1 MKNLF
6 EISKSIIIIA
16 SFFFLSCNKKE
27 EFIKNDDND
36 IAIQLKAFP
45 SAEGAGA
52 NTTGGRGGIVVH
64 VTNLNDSG
72 SGSFREALVGD
83 GSSTYKT
90 TPRTIVFDVSGT
102 IEMNDWIDEGQIKNL
117 TIAGQ
122 TAPKGGI
129 TLNIP
134 GFIISNCENV
144 IIRYIRFVN
153 TAYFNPALGFVNNT
167 TALGVSGGNNV
178 IVDHCSMRYT
188 WKTLGF
194 SALENNDTEDGQG
207 EITLQRSIL
216 GDCFTGILI
225 GGAATYPRSQL
236 GGTNSVHHNL
246 FAHISHRFPN
256 VVGDSQVEVI
266 ENVAYNYRARLST
279 FFNNSEANL
288 INNTYKAGPSSNFTN
303 ARNKIADYIN
313 SNPVDDTPRVYMSG
327 NRIDETANNSS
338 NNYSPTDTDMQGLFV
353 NWLDNSGGAETEIT
367 SEMEKRFRAFSPF
380 ADLGIPIVRL
390 GTDAAYS
397 SVLEDVGTNAYLNA
411 DGSVGRYTD
420 VMDTHYIND
429 TRNGTLWNGGTKY
442 VDKTDQNALIYPV
455 LPTNTRPE
463 SYDTDNDGMPDL
475 WEIAKFGDLSRN
487 GTEDLNA
494 DGYTDLEE
502 FINLVDN

>member
-6 EISKSIIIIA
+6 EISKAITIIIIT
-16 SFFFLSCNKKE
+16 SFFFLSCSKKE
-27 EFIKNDDND
+27 EFIKNDNDNN

-52 NTTGGRGGIVVH
+52 NTTGGRGGLVYH
-64 VTNLNDSG
+64 VTNLNDTGNG
-72 SGSFREALVGD
+72 SLREGILGND
-83 GSSTYKT
+83 TFTKT

-102 IEMNDWIDEGQIKNL
+102 IVMNSHLYVEGAENL

-122 TAPKGGI
+122 TAPQGGI
-129 TLNIP
+129 SVQTP
-134 GFIISNCENV
+134 GFDVVISRNV

-153 TAYFNPALGFVNNT
+153 TGYFNGGTRPNTHALNI
-167 TALGVSGGNNV
+167 SGGNNM

-194 SALENNDTEDGQG
+194 TATDYNDSNDGQG

-225 GGAATYPRSQL
+225 GAGVSYPRSQN
-236 GGTNSVHHNL
+236 GGANSVHHNL
-246 FAHISHRFPN
+246 FAHVSHRFPN
-256 VVGDSQVEVI
+256 VTGDSQVDVI
-266 ENVAYNYRARLST
+266 ENVAYNYRPRLNT
-279 FFNNSEANL
+279 FFNNSETNL
-288 INNTYKAGPSSNFTN
+288 INNTYKAGVSSIFSN
-303 ARNKIADYIN
+303 ARHKIADYVN
-313 SNPVDDTPRVYMSG
+313 NHPVEDTPRVYMSG

-353 NWLDNSGGAETEIT
+353 NWLDNSGGEETEIT
-367 SEMEKRFRAFSPF
+367 PQMETRFRAFSPF
-380 ADLGIPIVRL
+380 ADLGVPIVRL

-397 SVLEDVGTNAYLNA
+397 SVLDDVGTNAYLNA

-429 TRNGTLWNGGTKY
+429 TRNGTLWSGGTTY
-442 VDKTDQNALIYPV
+442 VNKTDQNALIYPV